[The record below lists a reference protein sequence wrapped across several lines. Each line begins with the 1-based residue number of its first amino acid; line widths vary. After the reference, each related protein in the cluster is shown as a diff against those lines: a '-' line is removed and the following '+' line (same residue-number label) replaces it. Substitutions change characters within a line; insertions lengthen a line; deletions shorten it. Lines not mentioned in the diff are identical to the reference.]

1 MVNPE
6 DEIHIDFQTSVT
18 KEEAVAKMLGWMQGP
33 IYPKYIQVTENGI
46 SADQLTSLHFMDGS
60 LKEQLLELRETARSE
75 FLDAVEA
82 DLPFETIREKEEAV
96 EKYDALIKKAASYLL
111 DMEDEIAKGE
121 FSALRI
127 DKHRTDKT
135 GNDHITLRSLERWAQ
150 STYGIC
156 IANPLESPSVT
167 NDSSIQKDSRRDE
180 ATSPKGGLSQ
190 VSADNLRT
198 SFAFLVEA
206 FAKTAPKFRRGED
219 QPNVSAIAKHIAG
232 IALEASKPNEIGG
245 QGYEAIKDRI
255 EDAMDTKKAKLLGK

>member
-96 EKYDALIKKAASYLL
+96 EKYDAL
-111 DMEDEIAKGE
+111 
-121 FSALRI
+121 
-127 DKHRTDKT
+127 RT
-135 GNDHITLRSLERWAQ
+135 R
-150 STYGIC
+150 
-156 IANPLESPSVT
+156 
-167 NDSSIQKDSRRDE
+167 
-180 ATSPKGGLSQ
+180 
-190 VSADNLRT
+190 
-198 SFAFLVEA
+198 
-206 FAKTAPKFRRGED
+206 
-219 QPNVSAIAKHIAG
+219 
-232 IALEASKPNEIGG
+232 
-245 QGYEAIKDRI
+245 
-255 EDAMDTKKAKLLGK
+255 